1 MMIKKD
7 KEIRAQGGATGGA
20 DGSTIETK
28 EMPPIGSRVRRGPDW
43 RWDNQDDNLPGT
55 VVAHKSRGQSLGVRC
70 LTLTLIIK
78 ISQKREHLKISRK

>member
-7 KEIRAQGGATGGA
+7 KEIIAQGGATGGA
-20 DGSTIETK
+20 DGSTKEIK

-55 VVAHKSRGQSLGVRC
+55 VIAHKNRGQSSGVRC

-78 ISQKREHLKISRK
+78 ITFENKQEKK